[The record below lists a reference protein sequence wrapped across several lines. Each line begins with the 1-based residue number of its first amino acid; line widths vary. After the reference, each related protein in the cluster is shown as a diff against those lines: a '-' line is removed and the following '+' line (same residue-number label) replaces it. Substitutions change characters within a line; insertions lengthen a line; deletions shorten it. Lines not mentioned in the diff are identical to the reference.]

1 MPTKLR
7 TSREAAELLRC
18 SLKTLKGYVETG
30 AIRYVTI
37 GHGARRPRRMF
48 TDGDLDALIESQ
60 ARKDAPECPSSAIRA
75 RHISGSTSNGEVIAF
90 SAQPRPKPAARRKP

>member
-7 TSREAAELLRC
+7 TSREASELLRC

-30 AIRYVTI
+30 AVRFI

-48 TDGDLDALIESQ
+48 TADDLDTLINS
-60 ARKDAPECPSSAIRA
+60 
-75 RHISGSTSNGEVIAF
+75 
-90 SAQPRPKPAARRKP
+90 